1 MFCLF
6 LGLDGGRITCSSFDE
21 LLVLL
26 FFLAP
31 WQRVRLR
38 PHVHALQPPL
48 RKPPGPIVMRDL
60 HVGRD
65 VPRDVVHA
73 AGQFALSVPEMGRR
87 GVQRP
92 MLLRAWRSRELQH
105 GSWMMERIDDA
116 VLRGVVQQKID
127 LPIVVFLRLVGSPD
141 PVAPVDEVV
150 AFLDRKP
157 RD

>member
-1 MFCLF
+1 MVQNSLQTSF
-6 LGLDGGRITCSSFDE
+6 LNSF
-21 LLVLL
+21 L
-26 FFLAP
+26 FFLSP
-31 WQRVRLR
+31 WKRVRLR
-38 PHVHALQPPL
+38 PHVHALHPPL

-73 AGQFALSVPEMGRR
+73 AGQFALAVPEMVRR
-87 GVQRP
+87 RVQCP
-92 MLLRAWRSRELQH
+92 VLLRTWRSRELQH
-105 GSWMMERIDDA
+105 ASGMMERIDDA

-127 LPIVVFLRLVGSPD
+127 LPIVVLLRLVGSPD
-141 PVAPVDEVV
+141 PVAPVDKVV